1 MTKIKAAKNSSKK
14 DVIINKAAA
23 LFRTKGFIATSM
35 RDLAD
40 AVGVEAPS
48 LYNHIGSKG
57 EILTVICFKV
67 ADSFNKQL
75 EDTESENWNA
85 AEKIENIIRF
95 HITMMVNNFNEVF
108 VANNEWKYLEDPF
121 LQTFLNQRRA
131 YEKRLITLIETGIKK
146 NKFKVIN
153 PYVAVLTL
161 LSAVRGLGFWQ
172 KNNKN
177 INAKELEDDMVNHL
191 ISGLIK

>member
-1 MTKIKAAKNSSKK
+1 M
-14 DVIINKAAA
+14 
-23 LFRTKGFIATSM
+23 
-35 RDLAD
+35 
-40 AVGVEAPS
+40 
-48 LYNHIGSKG
+48 YNHIGSKG